1 MKNFSIRYQILLIP
15 FFSMLVVCFV
25 ALFCARIT
33 CEKIDESHRLQ
44 LKSVTE
50 SAVTVVAALH
60 AEAEAGRLT
69 PEKAQELARAA
80 LRSIRFAG
88 DEYFYAYDFG
98 GKLVAHAVRPE
109 LENTYEFR
117 DMTDANG
124 VKVIQE
130 LIRVSRAGGGFV
142 PFQWPKPGEK
152 APSDKLGYA
161 AVFAPWGWTIGTGV
175 YVDDVMSETWRSLI
189 SILVIGGV
197 SIALVFLI
205 GLTVARGIGRRIQS
219 QAGRMMSLAD
229 GDLDSR
235 SEEDGG
241 RDEVAAM
248 ARSLEVFRQRMI
260 ENRDMAAA
268 REAEQAARAQEAE
281 RIAALAQEFDA
292 AVTTVLESVTAEAAA
307 LERNASGMSA
317 AADVA
322 SGRSVTVAAAAEQ
335 ASVNVQTVAA
345 ATEEM
350 TSSITEIGRQV
361 TNSAKIASE
370 AANEVERTSGH
381 VQGLAESVQKIGAVV
396 SLINDIASQTNLLAL
411 NATIEAARAGDAGK
425 GFAVVAGEVKNLANQ
440 TAKATG
446 EIGEQITEIQQ
457 ATGVA
462 VSAIDGFS
470 GIIDT
475 INESSTTIASAVRQQ
490 GAATQEITR
499 NVHEAATGT
508 TQVSEAIAEV
518 TQAVAQAGQT
528 AQDVLQAAGRL
539 RTQCDSLRGQ
549 VHTFLTGVRGAR

>member
-1 MKNFSIRYQILLIP
+1 MKKFSIRYQILLIP
-15 FFSMLVVCFV
+15 FFSMLVICFV

-33 CEKIDESHRLQ
+33 YEKIDEAHRLQ

-50 SAVTVVAALH
+50 SAVTVVTAIH
-60 AEAEAGRLT
+60 AEVDAGRLT
-69 PEKAQELARAA
+69 SERAQELARAA
-80 LRSIRFAG
+80 LRTIRFAG
-88 DEYFYAYDFG
+88 NEYFYVYDAG
-98 GKLVAHAVRPE
+98 GKLIEHAIRPE

-130 LIRVSRAGGGFV
+130 LIKVSHAGGGFV

-152 APSDKLGYA
+152 VPSDKLGYA
-161 AVFAPWGWTIGTGV
+161 ALFAPWGWTIGTGV
-175 YVDDVMSETWRSLI
+175 YIDDVMAETWRSLI
-189 SILVIGGV
+189 NILVTGGA

-205 GLTVARGIGRRIQS
+205 GLMVARGISRRIQS
-219 QAGRMMSLAD
+219 QAGRMMTLAD

-235 SEEDGG
+235 SEQDDGQ
-241 RDEVAAM
+241 DEVAAM

-260 ENRDMAAA
+260 ENRDMTAA
-268 REAEQAARAQEAE
+268 RDAEQTARTREGE
-281 RIAALAQEFDA
+281 RIANLAREFDA
-292 AVTTVLESVTAEAAA
+292 AMTAMLESVAAEAAE
-307 LERNASGMSA
+307 LEKNASGMSS

-322 SGRSVTVAAAAEQ
+322 SGRSITVAAAAEQ

-370 AANEVERTSGH
+370 AANEVERTSDH
-381 VQGLAESVQKIGAVV
+381 VQGLAESVEKIGAVV

-425 GFAVVAGEVKNLANQ
+425 GFAVVAGEVKHLANQ

-446 EIGEQITEIQQ
+446 EIGEQIAEIQQ

-475 INESSTTIASAVRQQ
+475 INESSTTIASAVKQQ

-508 TQVSEAIAEV
+508 AQVSEAIAEV

-528 AQDVLQAAGRL
+528 AQEVLQTAGRL
-539 RTQCDSLRGQ
+539 RTECSSLREQ
-549 VHTFLTGVRGAR
+549 VHTFLAAVRGGR